1 MCTAPPEARG
11 QPAICRQPPAT
22 QPPRR
27 QDVPEEDVPRLWES
41 YYVVAFARN
50 PWRRAVSQFQFLH
63 RAVLDSPE
71 CDVVYGG
78 CLPLLFSS
86 RQAGGRALFSYL
98 LTHKGR
104 VAAQEEE
111 CVECPQQCHSKQE
124 RVLLRGTEEWRLS
137 AVRVAEGSTSTL
149 VAPRIIL
156 PSVRTVNSLRLN
168 TDCAGLL
175 SRSCYTCI
183 LHWLV
188 ASVLRPRQAL
198 LRSARRLEYIL
209 LGPHEPAA
217 LPGRPAR
224 LQRGG
229 AVS

>member
-1 MCTAPPEARG
+1 MHSCPPSWQGRAPGVHCPPEARG
-11 QPAICRQPPAT
+11 QPARCRQPPAT

-71 CDVVYGG
+71 CDVVYGE

-104 VAAQEEE
+104 AAAQEEE
-111 CVECPQQCHSKQE
+111 CVECPQRCHSKQE

-137 AVRVAEGSTSTL
+137 AVL
-149 VAPRIIL
+149 VAKAQHPL
-156 PSVRTVNSLRLN
+156 WWHP
-168 TDCAGLL
+168 GL
-175 SRSCYTCI
+175 SC
-183 LHWLV
+183 
-188 ASVLRPRQAL
+188 L
-198 LRSARRLEYIL
+198 LCEL
-209 LGPHEPAA
+209 LIHC
-217 LPGRPAR
+217 
-224 LQRGG
+224 
-229 AVS
+229 V